1 MKSKVF
7 FIQYKKNGSI
17 YFRTILRIR
26 LRYIKRKWL
35 RALSNCQ
42 NWPARPFLSLWEFHF
57 KLKLTIQ
64 ISQILNIMHRGD
76 GFSAKLLGKSIFD
89 CQNVWSGHSPAGQF
103 WLLESALSWDRESY
117 ICPKVTKMGSKI
129 GHRIDYNGTGA
140 VRRQRQLT
148 QVPPYISHF
157 HVPGKTG
164 TFTLYSTF
172 LSILWGRWSSS
183 FTTTHKQSRITYI
196 LMA

>member
-1 MKSKVF
+1 
-7 FIQYKKNGSI
+7 
-17 YFRTILRIR
+17 
-26 LRYIKRKWL
+26 
-35 RALSNCQ
+35 
-42 NWPARPFLSLWEFHF
+42 
-57 KLKLTIQ
+57 
-64 ISQILNIMHRGD
+64 MHRGD

-103 WLLESALSWDRESY
+103 RLLESALSWDRENY

-129 GHRIDYNGTGA
+129 GHRIDYNGAGA

-148 QVPPYISHF
+148 QVPPAPPPSGGGGSVPYISHF

-172 LSILWGRWSSS
+172 LSILWGAGVLVSQPPINIVVLHI
-183 FTTTHKQSRITYI
+183 F
-196 LMA
+196 